1 MAAPGSVELF
11 VPRLE
16 ALGLAYM
23 VTGSTASTIY
33 GEPRLTLDL
42 DLVVQLDLA

>member
-1 MAAPGSVELF
+1 MVAPGWIELF
-11 VPRLE
+11 VLRLD
-16 ALGLAYM
+16 ALGLPYT
-23 VTGSTASTIY
+23 VTASMIY